1 MRVAG
6 IIFSN
11 LNDNTLSRLTSDR
24 TVAAIPFG
32 CRYKLVDFA
41 LSNMVNSGIVNISV
55 VANYNYRT
63 LAEHIGSGKDW
74 DLARRSGGIH
84 MISPY
89 SSAKTSQTSMYSHRL
104 EALKSMYEYIREFQE
119 EVVVLS
125 DCTDVCNI
133 DLKDIVSKH
142 LENDADITIVTTPC
156 GRDFTAKAPLLMLS
170 SDENGH
176 VKNVAKSSKYLPE
189 IPERAINIY
198 VMKTTY
204 LVKMLDDAFAYNYT
218 SMSDDIL
225 LHHPEKKKYYTYRY
239 DGYVVPVSSFL
250 DYFQNSIALTEN
262 TEGMRQLL
270 MNGERS
276 VLTRVHNSAP
286 CVYRDGASVHKSLI
300 ADDCIIEGTVE
311 NSVIFR
317 GVKISKGAVVKNC
330 VLFAGTYVGA
340 GAHLNCVVS
349 DINVTVSDGITLSG
363 SKNLPFYISRDRTV
377 S

>member
-11 LNDNTLSRLTSDR
+11 LNDNTLSRLTSER

-41 LSNMVNSGIVNISV
+41 LSNMVNSDIVNISV
-55 VANYNYRT
+55 VANYNFRT

-74 DLARRSGGIH
+74 DLARRAGGIH

-89 SSAKTSQTSMYSHRL
+89 STAKTSQTTMYSHRL

-133 DLKDIVSKH
+133 DLKDVINKH
-142 LENDADITIVTTPC
+142 IETDADITFVTTPC
-156 GRDFTAKAPLLMLS
+156 TADFTAKASLLMLA
-170 SDENGH
+170 SDENDR
-176 VKNVAKSSKYLPE
+176 VMTIAKSSKFLPA
-189 IPERAINIY
+189 IPQRSINIY
-198 VMKTTY
+198 IMKTSY
-204 LVKMLDDAFAYNYT
+204 LLQLLDDAFAYNYT
-218 SMSDDIL
+218 SMSDDIF
-225 LHHPEKKKYYTYRY
+225 LHHPEKKNYYTYRY
-239 DGYVVPVSSFL
+239 DGYVIPVSSFL
-250 DYFQNSIALTEN
+250 DYFQNSITLTEN
-262 TEGMRQLL
+262 TEGMRELL

-276 VLTRVHNSAP
+276 ILTRVHNSAP
-286 CVYRDGASVHKSLI
+286 CVYRDGAKVLKSLI

-311 NSVIFR
+311 NSIIFR
-317 GVKISKGAVVKNC
+317 GVKISKGAVVKNSI
-330 VLFAGTYVGA
+330 LFAGTYVGD
-340 GAHLNCVVS
+340 GAQLNCVVA
-349 DINVTVSDGITLSG
+349 DNNVTISDAVSLSG
-363 SKNLPFYISRDRTV
+363 SRNLPFYISRGRTV